1 MICYSDF
8 ILSLR
13 PWSYC
18 RLDEPVGYNLYLDS
32 SGNGSHL
39 KSEVEGVVA
48 NNRQPISFTGD
59 PFVAG
64 IHPMIETQRLS
75 FGSVDFEVYD
85 TSLRLDVPVFK
96 SDSWIYRR
104 REKIQNDLVIN
115 SMWLEITID
124 TDTPSYHEYMKNWV
138 PPLHSYSGSSLAVDH
153 LYLEDDFSHIDA
165 LAGGRLFS
173 SLSQRTQPY
182 VMHETFLRF
191 GSLALVGITGVHY
204 NYDGT
209 YLGHS
214 YRLSLITQ
222 VLKNDEWVEKLIWS
236 RTLVTEDQVLHPA
249 SPLAGS
255 HRFTI
260 GIINPKTY
268 YLMVKVSIDGGETET
283 ITVVL
288 PEDESFVAYEHEVYS
303 TCALMNDTT
312 FSNLAVFFNSPFPSN
327 EWLAASQKAL
337 IRPYSAPI
345 AEDISILHGRSL
357 SGFPALEKL
366 PGSLFNTL
374 NGILFLGTNQRLVTQ
389 MFKTD
394 GSPDLIVRITPTI
407 PGIAVG
413 NTIKINQNKQSPF
426 SGCWKVYAINTTNQ
440 IAMIAAVSTSIPA
453 SITLN
458 NDSYDRSYQF
468 MNDGQ
473 FIAVLRTKTIH
484 YFSIGDL
491 VTVHHLTD
499 TDQAHTW
506 SVTAVDADGF
516 DIVAQNI
523 QADYVFND
531 DCIVKQTPVGGGCW
545 TKTFSDNVIG
555 FGYRDI
561 EAYKRNI
568 LIDDRELSYS
578 KVSLS
583 KIDNSDTSEN
593 LFIPKDIK
601 SIFNREKDRFTSKAV
616 GDCHRLYCFFPARQ
630 NTVSHTSI
638 ITFGEVYDWFN
649 QDWCCVALVSIS
661 KEKDQDSGFNLA
673 MAYPDWA
680 IDQNTGFLVCRSFKS
695 HLSQGY
701 LQIEE
706 DEGVTTSSGY
716 GDTGQ
721 HVYPINIPYISF
733 VP

>member
-32 SGNGSHL
+32 SGNGNHL

-59 PFVAG
+59 PFAAG
-64 IHPMIETQRLS
+64 IRPMIETQRLS
-75 FGSVDFEVYD
+75 LGSVDFEVD
-85 TSLRLDVPVFK
+85 STSLRLDVPVFK

-182 VMHETFLRF
+182 VIHETFLRF

-327 EWLAASQKAL
+327 EWLAASQRAL
-337 IRPYSAPI
+337 SRSYSAPI

-374 NGILFLGTNQRLVTQ
+374 NGILFLGTNHRLVTE
-389 MFKTD
+389 MFPTE
-394 GSPDLIVRITPTI
+394 GSSNFTARITPTI

-413 NTIKINQNKQSPF
+413 NIIKINQNKQSPF
-426 SGCWKVYAINTTNQ
+426 SGCWKVYALNTAYQ
-440 IAMIAAVSTSIPA
+440 IAMTPALATTIPST
-453 SITLN
+453 ITIGGV
-458 NDSYDRSYQF
+458 DYDRKYQF
-468 MNDGQ
+468 TNGQ
-473 FIAVLRTKTIH
+473 FLTVLRTKTLH
-484 YFSIGDL
+484 YFRSGDL
-491 VTVHHLTD
+491 LTVHHLTD
-499 TDQAHTW
+499 TTQAHTW
-506 SVTAVDADGF
+506 SVTAVDDDGF
-516 DIVAQNI
+516 DVVAQGI
-523 QADYVFND
+523 LTDYVFND
-531 DCIVKQTPVGGGCW
+531 DCLVKQTPIGGGCW
-545 TKTFSDNVIG
+545 TKTFSDNAVG
-555 FGYRDI
+555 LGYRDI

-568 LIDDRELSYS
+568 LIDDRELAYS

-583 KIDNSDTSEN
+583 EIDNSDPSEN

-601 SIFNREKDRFTSKAV
+601 SIHNREKTRFTSKAV
-616 GDCHRLYCFFPARQ
+616 GDCHRLYCFLPSKQ
-630 NTVSHTSI
+630 NTVSHTSVI
-638 ITFGEVYDWFN
+638 VFGEVLDWFN
-649 QDWCCVALVSIS
+649 QDWCSIAMVSIRY
-661 KEKDQDSGFNLA
+661 EKGQDTGFNYA
-673 MAYPDWA
+673 FAYPDWK
-680 IDQNTGFLVCRSFKS
+680 IDQDTGFLICRSFKS
-695 HLSQGY
+695 HASDGNLK
-701 LQIEE
+701 I
-706 DEGVTTSSGY
+706 DENGVVITSLGY
-716 GDTGQ
+716 GDSGQ
-721 HVYPINIPYISF
+721 HIYPINVPYISF
-733 VP
+733 AP